1 MPIRLAD
8 TALMGLSHTGNMHIK
23 GVLRSASS
31 CILAALSLI
40 PAILFAQVGNSG
52 MAFLKLGVSGRGV
65 SMADAMA
72 GSVDGA
78 AATYYN
84 PAGLAPRTGNNG
96 TQLMFMH
103 KEWIQDTRMEF
114 LGGSGPLSEND
125 ALGIAVV
132 STTVSDIEIRTRP
145 GAPEGTFT
153 ARNFSAG
160 ASYGRRFSDNVRVG
174 VTLKFLYEKILV
186 DEASGFAFDFGT
198 QIATPV
204 ENLTVG
210 AVVANLGK
218 LNALETEA
226 TALPALARIGP
237 AYTFALSDD
246 LYRFLLA
253 ADLVHIFP
261 EGKTYFNA
269 GTEVNFNRIASGRVG
284 YQFGSTGRGFTAGVG
299 LAYSVF
305 ALDYAYAPLSSDLG
319 NTHTIT
325 LALNL

>member
-1 MPIRLAD
+1 MDRA
-8 TALMGLSHTGNMHIK
+8 
-23 GVLRSASS
+23 RRASGY
-31 CILAALSLI
+31 LVAALSVVFL
-40 PAILFAQVGNSG
+40 PGILFAQAGKSG

-84 PAGLAPRTGNNG
+84 PAGLVPPTGSSG

-103 KEWIQDTRMEF
+103 KVWIQDTRMEF

-125 ALGIAVV
+125 ALGISLT

-145 GAPEGTFT
+145 GAAEGIFT
-153 ARNFSAG
+153 ARNFAAG
-160 ASYGRRFSDNVRVG
+160 ASYARRISDNVRLG
-174 VTLKFLYEKILV
+174 VTAKFLYEKILI
-186 DEASGFAFDFGT
+186 DEASGFAFDIGT
-198 QIATPV
+198 QFATPI

-218 LNALETEA
+218 LNALETDP
-226 TALPALARIGP
+226 TVLPSLARIGP

-246 LYRFLLA
+246 IYRFQLA
-253 ADLVHIFP
+253 ADLLHIFP
-261 EGKTYFNA
+261 EGKSYINA
-269 GTEVNFNRIASGRVG
+269 GMEVNFNRIASGRAG
-284 YQFGSTGRGFTAGVG
+284 YQFGSKGRGFTAGVG
-299 LAYSVF
+299 LAYGIF

-319 NTHTIT
+319 NTHTIA

>member
-1 MPIRLAD
+1 MPRERNASRCLVAVLSI
-8 TALMGLSHTGNMHIK
+8 GLLPG
-23 GVLRSASS
+23 
-31 CILAALSLI
+31 
-40 PAILFAQVGNSG
+40 ILFAQAGKSG

-72 GSVDGA
+72 GGVDGA

-84 PAGLAPRTGNNG
+84 PAGLAPRTGSSG

-114 LGGSGPLSEND
+114 LGGSGPIGELD
-125 ALGIAVV
+125 AVGISVT

-145 GAPEGTFT
+145 GTPEGTFT
-153 ARNFSAG
+153 ARNFAAG
-160 ASYGRRFSDNVRVG
+160 VSYARRISDNVRLG
-174 VTLKFLYEKILV
+174 VTAKFLYEKILV
-186 DEASGFAFDFGT
+186 DEASGFAFDIGT
-198 QIATPV
+198 QFATPLD
-204 ENLTVG
+204 NLTIG

-218 LNALETEA
+218 LKALETDP
-226 TALPALARIGP
+226 TVLPSLARIGP

-246 LYRFLLA
+246 LYRFQLA

-261 EGKTYFNA
+261 EGKSYLNA
-269 GTEVNFNRIASGRVG
+269 GAEVNFDRIASGRVG
-284 YQFGSTGRGFTAGVG
+284 YQFGSRGRGFTAGVG
-299 LAYSVF
+299 LAYGIF
-305 ALDYAYAPLSSDLG
+305 ALDYAYAPLTSDLG